1 MGLACDATV
10 VTPLMPSPCAVP
22 PPAACFLANTAARAT
37 STAFAM
43 AFRRADLSSSGALPC
58 SAACRTAAAPPQ
70 GCGTSHMGRGKR
82 RQQWAA
88 RENRGSLHLLYLGG
102 QLDSLWFTGHPLVFV
117 LTAAYVVHMDLILL
131 NVKVHDYS
139 LPVSPARQTSDA
151 DAEIMFNVVMA
162 THENTSPTRPRLKK

>member
-1 MGLACDATV
+1 
-10 VTPLMPSPCAVP
+10 
-22 PPAACFLANTAARAT
+22 
-37 STAFAM
+37 
-43 AFRRADLSSSGALPC
+43 
-58 SAACRTAAAPPQ
+58 
-70 GCGTSHMGRGKR
+70 MGRGKR

-162 THENTSPTRPRLKK
+162 THENTSPTRPRLQK